1 MRFRNL
7 RNTVFLFAFLLLT
20 IVAMPCQTPRP
31 MATPSPTVERIQ
43 AKTYQFKEANTEMGY
58 ELYVPT
64 KYDKSKPAP
73 LIIAL
78 HGLGSNP
85 SQIIRYQGLTD
96 LAEERG
102 YIIAAPMGYNNH
114 GWYGNLGQKRAGIY
128 KATDQDPENLGELSE
143 KDVLNVL
150 DIVRKDFN
158 IDPKRIYLFGHSMGG
173 GGTLYLGIKYP
184 DIWAALAPAAPA
196 IYSSPDQLEKIKSTP
211 IIVVQG
217 DNDKLVNVDTT
228 RKWIAKMKEL
238 GMNYEYI
245 EVPGGDHVSVIYST
259 PANMKKIFDFFDKA
273 KRQ

>member
-1 MRFRNL
+1 M
-7 RNTVFLFAFLLLT
+7 VGLLAQNQRQGPP
-20 IVAMPCQTPRP
+20 V
-31 MATPSPTVERIQ
+31 SPTFEHIQ
-43 AKTYQFKEANTEMGY
+43 SKTYQFKEANMEMGY

-64 KYDKSKPAP
+64 KYDKSKPTP

-85 SQIIRYQGLTD
+85 SQVIRYRGLTD

-102 YIIAAPMGYNNH
+102 YIVAAPMGYNNH
-114 GWYGNLGQKRAGIY
+114 GWYGNLGQSRTGIY
-128 KATDQDPENLGELSE
+128 GATDKDPDNLGGLSE
-143 KDVLNVL
+143 KDVFNVL
-150 DIVRKDFN
+150 DIVRKDYN

-217 DNDKLVNVDTT
+217 DNDNLVHVETT
-228 RKWIAKMKEL
+228 RKWIEKMKEL
-238 GMNYEYI
+238 RMNYFYI
-245 EVPGGDHVSVIYST
+245 EVPGGDHVSVITRS
-259 PANMKKIFDFFDKA
+259 PDNMKAIFDFFDKN
-273 KRQ
+273 KRK